1 MNTEGVLLV
10 TVSGPARSGTSSL
23 VRRLA
28 ALLRSRGFGVGTAR
42 GHVCF
47 LCHRFNGPPRVRERE
62 EEWAH
67 RRYGPVRSRSRR
79 RRAHALVHAA
89 ELSARTGAAR
99 LLVRVRAH
107 GRPAVVVTDGGP
119 LDALASFDPNPG
131 STVAALYSSLS
142 RNRDLTL
149 LLEVSAATLAARGW
163 ARNWPSPHAL
173 RERYK
178 AWAHR
183 LPDVAPLDG
192 EAPPAVLA
200 RDALDFV
207 LDTERSREVSAR
219 RRAEA
224 GARPRRIVV
233 STFDDAGNP
242 DYRGGGALVVDK
254 MARRLAE
261 DFRLTVVTAGR
272 RGGTRIRDGIRYV
285 YLPVC
290 WAGPRFGQVLFQA
303 LLPLAAR
310 RIPHDVWIESF
321 SPPFSTSFL
330 PLFSRAQVV
339 GVDQGRSGEVLWHKY
354 HIPFFLIE
362 RIGLRCYRN
371 IVVMNEADA
380 STVRRINPRA
390 DVQVIANGVEQQ
402 EVDDSRLGEG
412 EYILY
417 LGRIDIYEKGLDLL
431 LAAYRRGRPALPL
444 LIAGSGTEAEER
456 KLKALLDRMGGDVR
470 WLGHA
475 DEERKHV
482 LLRDSAFLVMP
493 SRHETFGLVA
503 LEGMSYGKPV
513 LHFAL
518 PSLHWMRD
526 GGEVGVP
533 PFDVDALADGLR
545 MLAADA
551 QWRRRLG
558 RKARQAAQRYTWEE
572 MTGRYVSLTHNLLGS
587 GNGPDTEG
595 REPGDPDTDGPD
607 TGGPDRGEPDSHGP
621 GPTNSERPGHG
632 RPAGEGRPS
641 WPPTD

>member
-1 MNTEGVLLV
+1 MTTDGVLLV

-28 ALLRSRGFGVGTAR
+28 ALLRSRGFSVGTAR

-47 LCHRFNGPPRVRERE
+47 LCHRFSGPPRVRERE

-67 RRYGPVRSRSRR
+67 RRYGPARSRSRR
-79 RRAHALVHAA
+79 RRAHALLHAA

-99 LLVRVRAH
+99 LLARARAH
-107 GRPAVVVTDGGP
+107 GRPAVVLTDGGP

-131 STVAALYSSLS
+131 STVAALYSSFS

-149 LLEVSAATLAARGW
+149 LLEVSASTLAARGW
-163 ARNWPSPHAL
+163 ARDWPSPHDL

-192 EAPPAVLA
+192 EAPPSVLA
-200 RDALDFV
+200 RAALDFV
-207 LDTERSREVSAR
+207 LDTERSRAISAR

-224 GARPRRIVV
+224 GARPRQIVV

-261 DFRLTVVTAGR
+261 DFQLTVVTAGR
-272 RGGTRIRDGIRYV
+272 RSGTRIRDGIRYV

-290 WAGPRFGQVLFQA
+290 WAGPRVGQILFQA

-310 RIPHDVWIESF
+310 RVPHDVWIESF
-321 SPPFSTSFL
+321 TPPFSTSFL
-330 PLFSRAQVV
+330 PLFSRAPVV
-339 GVDQGRSGEVLWHKY
+339 GVDQGRSGEALWHKY

-362 RIGLRCYRN
+362 RLGLRCYRN

-380 STVRRINPRA
+380 ESVRRINPKA

-402 EVDDSRLGEG
+402 EVDESRFGEG
-412 EYILY
+412 EYILF
-417 LGRIDIYEKGLDLL
+417 LGRIDLWQKGLDLL
-431 LAAYRRGRPALPL
+431 LSAYRKGRPSLPL
-444 LIAGSGTEAEER
+444 LLVGSGTEAEER
-456 KLKALLDRMGGDVR
+456 KLRALLDRQGGDVR

-475 DEERKHV
+475 EDERKHE
-482 LLRDSAFLVMP
+482 LLLGSAFLVMP

-513 LHFAL
+513 LHFNLPAL
-518 PSLHWMRD
+518 RWMRD
-526 GGEVGVP
+526 GGDVGVP

-545 MLAADA
+545 MLAADP

-558 RKARQAAQRYTWEE
+558 REARQAAQRYTWEE
-572 MTGRYVSLTHNLLGS
+572 MTGRYVSLARHLLASGS
-587 GNGPDTEG
+587 GPD
-595 REPGDPDTDGPD
+595 EPGP
-607 TGGPDRGEPDSHGP
+607 RYPDSGRPDPEPPGPGRAGP
-621 GPTNSERPGHG
+621 GPGGP
-632 RPAGEGRPS
+632 
-641 WPPTD
+641 